1 MTFPAQPADTAM
13 PTGRRVAGQ
22 QSGVHR
28 PTSHRSAEPR
38 GHRLTEAE
46 AASALLGQSA
56 PALPT
61 PPPAQRRSRHSAA
74 APAVQPAQPLPSAQ
88 STTALPPTAAAPT
101 GSRAADDAAAAPMTR
116 MARRRLSARAGTTGA
131 ADGAAIA
138 SPGAVSGAGSPQS
151 AVVATHRPSDSRGHA
166 PQPAPSNPAAQ
177 SPASTAPQ
185 VSVPAVSAPSSFPAP
200 SGSAVPTV
208 HEAPEGAPSA
218 QARPSRRSRR
228 ARGSRAALDASLDAA
243 LLAHSSGSAAT
254 PAAQAPQG
262 AASPGPS
269 ATEPAAL
276 RAGRARILG
285 AGSPAGPRPAAESR
299 HGESQGTVPHHVG
312 RGDAGTVDAGR
323 PDAQK
328 AEADRSWDSAGVAGA
343 ALSWKPIA
351 SATAGTPAGQQDRGP
366 QAQAAP
372 ARAQG
377 RTQAQGPAGGAGA
390 RADEAAPEAGS
401 TRRATA
407 ARPTAD
413 TIGAAQRS
421 GAATMAAVSG
431 PQREAGRR
439 AAASSSPAE
448 VAAGAA
454 EAASTGGRELR
465 FSRELEEFR
474 SADTLQVPE
483 LRRMSRK
490 VRRRAQDDHAQ
501 EGADTVR
508 GESFGLSGAGSR
520 PARGS
525 RRPTP
530 ARPSPGRRSASVL
543 GRTAVLV
550 TLAVATVIAPVS
562 GQLTNA
568 ALASTGGFSQS
579 LNEASPQ
586 ASSRP
591 SSVAAAVLG
600 SDADLDEEGGED
612 LSNVPDAATL
622 ARIREAYQNAAKTCS
637 SVMGASGDTS
647 AFNSAPELFYPMLPD
662 TYTISSEYG
671 YRIHPTLGYL
681 KLHAGQDLSAPV
693 GTAIYAVAAGTVTTA
708 GMVDGTGTVTIKHE
722 VDGKV
727 WYTSYLHMY
736 EDGIYVKAG
745 DTVTAGQLI
754 AGVGNT
760 GRSSG
765 PHLHFEVRTA
775 DDTADESTVEP
786 WGWLKEHNAVELTT
800 NCS

>member
-1 MTFPAQPADTAM
+1 MA
-13 PTGRRVAGQ
+13 TGAPQGRAPQ
-22 QSGVHR
+22 A
-28 PTSHRSAEPR
+28 PTSHASAPPAAPGAWERSA
-38 GHRLTEAE
+38 
-46 AASALLGQSA
+46 SA
-56 PALPT
+56 P
-61 PPPAQRRSRHSAA
+61 SA
-74 APAVQPAQPLPSAQ
+74 APAS
-88 STTALPPTAAAPT
+88 SGTAA
-101 GSRAADDAAAAPMTR
+101 
-116 MARRRLSARAGTTGA
+116 
-131 ADGAAIA
+131 
-138 SPGAVSGAGSPQS
+138 
-151 AVVATHRPSDSRGHA
+151 
-166 PQPAPSNPAAQ
+166 PAAHEV
-177 SPASTAPQ
+177 PGGGP
-185 VSVPAVSAPSSFPAP
+185 SVPARA
-200 SGSAVPTV
+200 
-208 HEAPEGAPSA
+208 
-218 QARPSRRSRR
+218 RRSRR

-243 LLAHSSGSAAT
+243 LLAQSGGSAAT
-254 PAAQAPQG
+254 PARQAPHG
-262 AASPGPS
+262 AASPGSS
-269 ATEPAAL
+269 ATGSGGPEPTTP
-276 RAGRARILG
+276 RAGRARTLG
-285 AGSPAGPRPAAESR
+285 AGATVGHAGRAATGRDWQAEAASGETASEACAVSVPGAARSSGPPVGPTPAAQ
-299 HGESQGTVPHHVG
+299 SQ
-312 RGDAGTVDAGR
+312 DADGSD
-323 PDAQK
+323 
-328 AEADRSWDSAGVAGA
+328 ADRSWDSATAAG
-343 ALSWKPIA
+343 LSWKPIA
-351 SATAGTPAGQQDRGP
+351 IAAAGAPAHQSARGP
-366 QAQAAP
+366 QAQSAQPPTP
-372 ARAQG
+372 AR
-377 RTQAQGPAGGAGA
+377 AQGPAGGAGA
-390 RADEAAPEAGS
+390 RADEAAPEAARAERAIAGRL
-401 TRRATA
+401 TGGRATDDAGA
-407 ARPTAD
+407 ARSR
-413 TIGAAQRS
+413 GAA
-421 GAATMAAVSG
+421 AMAVVSS
-431 PQREAGRR
+431 PQRQAGRS
-439 AAASSSPAE
+439 AASPSPAE

-454 EAASTGGRELR
+454 EAASMGGRELR

-483 LRRMSRK
+483 IRRMSRK
-490 VRRRAQDDHAQ
+490 ARSRAQDDRAQ

-520 PARGS
+520 PVRGS

-637 SVMGASGDTS
+637 SVTGASGDTS

>member
-1 MTFPAQPADTAM
+1 M
-13 PTGRRVAGQ
+13 
-22 QSGVHR
+22 
-28 PTSHRSAEPR
+28 
-38 GHRLTEAE
+38 
-46 AASALLGQSA
+46 
-56 PALPT
+56 
-61 PPPAQRRSRHSAA
+61 
-74 APAVQPAQPLPSAQ
+74 
-88 STTALPPTAAAPT
+88 
-101 GSRAADDAAAAPMTR
+101 
-116 MARRRLSARAGTTGA
+116 
-131 ADGAAIA
+131 
-138 SPGAVSGAGSPQS
+138 
-151 AVVATHRPSDSRGHA
+151 
-166 PQPAPSNPAAQ
+166 
-177 SPASTAPQ
+177 
-185 VSVPAVSAPSSFPAP
+185 PAVSAPSSFPAP

-269 ATEPAAL
+269 ATGSATEPAAL

-285 AGSPAGPRPAAESR
+285 AGSPAGPRPAAESH

-377 RTQAQGPAGGAGA
+377 RTQAQGPSGGAGL
-390 RADEAAPEAGS
+390 RADEAAPKAGGAQQ
-401 TRRATA
+401 ATA
-407 ARPTAD
+407 GRPSAEAA
-413 TIGAAQRS
+413 GAARRG

-431 PQREAGRR
+431 PQREADRR

-637 SVMGASGDTS
+637 SVTGASGDTS

>member
-13 PTGRRVAGQ
+13 PTGRRAAGQ

-56 PALPT
+56 PALPS
-61 PPPAQRRSRHSAA
+61 PPPAQSRSRHSAA
-74 APAVQPAQPLPSAQ
+74 PAPAHWAPAGHPAQSTHSAQ

-151 AVVATHRPSDSRGHA
+151 AVAATHRPSDSRGHA
-166 PQPAPSNPAAQ
+166 PQPVSSNPAAP
-177 SPASTAPQ
+177 SPTSPSTAPQ
-185 VSVPAVSAPSSFPAP
+185 ASVPAVSAPSSFPAP

-208 HEAPEGAPSA
+208 HEVPEGAPSA

-269 ATEPAAL
+269 ATGSATEPAAL

-285 AGSPAGPRPAAESR
+285 AGSPAGPRPAAESH

-328 AEADRSWDSAGVAGA
+328 ADADRSWDSAGVAGA

-377 RTQAQGPAGGAGA
+377 RTQAQGPAGGA
-390 RADEAAPEAGS
+390 
-401 TRRATA
+401 
-407 ARPTAD
+407 
-413 TIGAAQRS
+413 GAAQRS

-490 VRRRAQDDHAQ
+490 VRRRVQDDHAQ

-525 RRPTP
+525 RQPTP

-637 SVMGASGDTS
+637 SVTGASGDTS